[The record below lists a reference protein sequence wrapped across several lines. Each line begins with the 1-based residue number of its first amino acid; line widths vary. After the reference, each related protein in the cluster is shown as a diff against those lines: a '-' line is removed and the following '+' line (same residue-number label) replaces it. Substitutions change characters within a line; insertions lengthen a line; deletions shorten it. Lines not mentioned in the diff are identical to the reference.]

1 MISWM
6 KKVSCIG
13 LVVVL
18 MATLLMSFPFVSAK
32 PPGACEPWP
41 ECKDGDGD
49 EGPPAD
55 PAIAYQGKHKGSL
68 VLMVMNADGSH
79 RTPIHTHPIE
89 MPSWSPDGKSIAF
102 QSSSELWAIDVTV
115 VDGKPQGSN
124 LRELLHDAG
133 YWCSPAWSPLGDEI
147 AFAQGPIESPPSSP
161 ISISIIPAD
170 GTGTPVVLYSAQ
182 AGHKVRYPAWSGDAK
197 RIAFVE
203 WDPSAGALRT
213 NTIKMLTQDENGYW
227 DVTVVYEGEPGL
239 RIRYLDWAR
248 TKDVLA
254 YSTTLYMSPGENVYT
269 LDLSQGSSPI
279 LVTEGRSPSW
289 SPDDAKLVFDVK
301 GDVMT
306 IDLTSGETQTLAKRG
321 IYLDWRR

>member
-1 MISWM
+1 MMSWM
-6 KKVSCIG
+6 KKVSSIG

-41 ECKDGDGD
+41 ECKDGGGD
-49 EGPPAD
+49 EGPPAN
-55 PAIAYQGKHKGSL
+55 PAIAYQGRHRGWN

-79 RTPIHTHPIE
+79 KTPIHTQADGI
-89 MPSWSPDGKSIAF
+89 PSWSPDGKSIAF
-102 QSSSELWAIDVTV
+102 QSFSGLWAINVTV
-115 VDGKPQGSN
+115 VEGKPQGSN
-124 LRELLHDAG
+124 LTELLHEAG
-133 YWCSPAWSPLGDEI
+133 YWCTPAWSPAGDEI
-147 AFAQGPIESPPSSP
+147 AFAEGPIESPPSGP
-161 ISISIIPAD
+161 ISISIIPAT
-170 GTGTPVVLYSAQ
+170 GGTPEVLYSAPS
-182 AGHKVRYPAWSGDAK
+182 GHKVRYPAWSGDAT

-203 WDPSAGALRT
+203 EDPSAGSLRT